1 MVFFN
6 MAGIRVP
13 INLSVSPEFKKEL
26 SGIELP
32 EGLKLSHI
40 FKWLMK
46 AALSEQKGV
55 SDEDFKK
62 EMYGDPQGLL
72 VHQFFKEY
80 IKKKVK

>member
-1 MVFFN
+1 ML
-6 MAGIRVP
+6 
-13 INLSVSPEFKKEL
+13 NLTMPAEFKKEL

-55 SDEDFKK
+55 SDEDFQK

-72 VHQFFKEY
+72 VYQFFKEY